1 MALSN
6 SEKQAAFRARQ
17 AEKIASLGTAVE
29 TLTAENADLRAKLEK
44 ANARVLALQKKVKAM
59 TVGKAGG

>member
-6 SEKQAAFRARQ
+6 AEKQAVFRARQ

-29 TLTAENADLRAKLEK
+29 TLTAENADLRAKFEK
-44 ANARVLALQKKVKAM
+44 ANARIAALQKKVKAM
-59 TVGKAGG
+59 TLAGKA